1 MAAKPPGTAP
11 GLAPRPP
18 LGRNGVPDKNAPP
31 KNAPPSLGSQFRSP
45 RFWVT
50 LLILLVANVLI
61 SNLLFQPSQ
70 PKSVNISYTEFKRQV
85 TDGNVSSITAIGNS
99 VTGSTHQAVKD
110 INGKDSATHFATE
123 VPVYAGSGL
132 EAMLESHDVI
142 QYARPATDQT
152 PLWLTLLFNVGP
164 TILLVALFLYI
175 SRRASMGSGGIL
187 GQFGQS
193 RARLFDQERPTT
205 TFADV
210 AGIDEV
216 KAELQEV
223 VDFLR
228 EPTKYQRLG
237 GTMPKG
243 VLLVGPPGTG
253 KTLLARAVAGEAGVP
268 FFSQSASEFVEAIV
282 GVGAARVRDLFAKAR
297 AAAPAIIFID
307 ELDAIGRSRGAALRM
322 GGNDEQE
329 QTLNQIL
336 TEMDGFD
343 SREGVIVLAA
353 TNRSDVLDP
362 ALLRPG
368 RFDRRVVVQPPDR
381 RGRAAILR
389 IHTRNVPLGPDV
401 NLDELAAQT
410 PGSVGAD
417 LRNLV
422 NEAALLAARRGET
435 AVSQADFQS
444 ALEKVLLGPERK
456 VVMSKLDRERVA
468 YHESGHAL
476 LGLLVPGADPVRKVT
491 IIPRG
496 IALGVTVQS
505 PIDDRFNYGEDYL
518 RARIVGALGG
528 RGAESI
534 VYGVVSTGA
543 ENDLQQVTR
552 IAHEM
557 VVRWGMSP
565 KVGPLNFS
573 GQDGENPMLVQRSYS
588 EATAKLIDEEM
599 KRIVEECFTE
609 ANRLLNSNRDRLD
622 KLAGALLEHDSLEE
636 KEILE
641 VTGLTPPAVGAT
653 VEGRTA

>member
-1 MAAKPPGTAP
+1 MGANAPGPGSRPSPPPAGRPGPPG
-11 GLAPRPP
+11 
-18 LGRNGVPDKNAPP
+18 KAPP
-31 KNAPPSLGSQFRSP
+31 PPPSLFSQFRSP

-132 EAMLESHDVI
+132 EAMLDSHNVI

-307 ELDAIGRSRGAALRM
+307 ELDAIGRSRGAALRV

-336 TEMDGFD
+336 TELDGFE

-353 TNRSDVLDP
+353 TNRADVLDP

-368 RFDRRVVVQPPDR
+368 RFDRRVMVQAPDR
-381 RGRAAILR
+381 AGRVAILR
-389 IHTRNVPLGPDV
+389 IHLRNVPLAPDV
-401 NLDELAAQT
+401 DLEALASQT
-410 PGSVGAD
+410 PGFVGAD
-417 LRNLV
+417 LQNLV
-422 NEAALLAARRGET
+422 NEAALTAARR
-435 AVSQADFQS
+435 
-444 ALEKVLLGPERK
+444 
-456 VVMSKLDRERVA
+456 
-468 YHESGHAL
+468 
-476 LGLLVPGADPVRKVT
+476 
-491 IIPRG
+491 
-496 IALGVTVQS
+496 
-505 PIDDRFNYGEDYL
+505 
-518 RARIVGALGG
+518 
-528 RGAESI
+528 
-534 VYGVVSTGA
+534 
-543 ENDLQQVTR
+543 
-552 IAHEM
+552 
-557 VVRWGMSP
+557 
-565 KVGPLNFS
+565 
-573 GQDGENPMLVQRSYS
+573 
-588 EATAKLIDEEM
+588 
-599 KRIVEECFTE
+599 
-609 ANRLLNSNRDRLD
+609 
-622 KLAGALLEHDSLEE
+622 
-636 KEILE
+636 
-641 VTGLTPPAVGAT
+641 
-653 VEGRTA
+653 

>member
-11 GLAPRPP
+11 GPAPRPP

-110 INGKDSATHFATE
+110 INGKDSATHFATA

-132 EAMLESHDVI
+132 EAMLDSHDVI

-152 PLWLTLLFNVGP
+152 PLWLTLLFNAGP

-268 FFSQSASEFVEAIV
+268 FFSQSASEFVEMFV
-282 GVGAARVRDLFAKAR
+282 GVGASRVRSLFEEAKKHS
-297 AAAPAIIFID
+297 PAVVFVD
-307 ELDAIGRSRGAALRM
+307 ELDAVGRQRGAGL
-322 GGNDEQE
+322 GGGHDERE
-329 QTLNQIL
+329 QTLNQL
-336 TEMDGFD
+336 LVEMDGF
-343 SREGVIVLAA
+343 
-353 TNRSDVLDP
+353 
-362 ALLRPG
+362 
-368 RFDRRVVVQPPDR
+368 
-381 RGRAAILR
+381 
-389 IHTRNVPLGPDV
+389 
-401 NLDELAAQT
+401 
-410 PGSVGAD
+410 
-417 LRNLV
+417 
-422 NEAALLAARRGET
+422 
-435 AVSQADFQS
+435 
-444 ALEKVLLGPERK
+444 
-456 VVMSKLDRERVA
+456 
-468 YHESGHAL
+468 
-476 LGLLVPGADPVRKVT
+476 
-491 IIPRG
+491 
-496 IALGVTVQS
+496 
-505 PIDDRFNYGEDYL
+505 
-518 RARIVGALGG
+518 
-528 RGAESI
+528 
-534 VYGVVSTGA
+534 
-543 ENDLQQVTR
+543 
-552 IAHEM
+552 
-557 VVRWGMSP
+557 
-565 KVGPLNFS
+565 
-573 GQDGENPMLVQRSYS
+573 
-588 EATAKLIDEEM
+588 
-599 KRIVEECFTE
+599 
-609 ANRLLNSNRDRLD
+609 
-622 KLAGALLEHDSLEE
+622 
-636 KEILE
+636 
-641 VTGLTPPAVGAT
+641 
-653 VEGRTA
+653 